1 MKNLFFISVFIF
13 LLAPFV
19 EAQSDADTA
28 KVYKPVAF
36 PVGYTAQL
44 DVVYTKVNGW
54 DGRMD
59 IYLPP
64 NTGKSTP
71 VIINIHGG
79 GWNHGVKEAQG
90 GFNTYF
96 KAGFAVAN
104 VEYRLTAQAQAPAA
118 VEDIRCALIYLIKN
132 AAELNIDKN
141 KIVIMG
147 GSAGGHLALMGGL
160 LGNDNRFDNNCP
172 GAKNIKVAA
181 IIDKWGITDVWDWAY
196 GTNIR
201 SKSPIRWLGDKV
213 KDSVFAASVSP
224 MSYVTKNS
232 PPVFIVHGDA
242 DPTVPYQQS
251 VALHEKLLA
260 AGVKSVFVT
269 VEGGLHGKF
278 TKEKTAEVNISILEF
293 ILSLNEFK

>member
-1 MKNLFFISVFIF
+1 MKNLFFIVIFIF
-13 LLAPFV
+13 LFVPFV
-19 EAQSDADTA
+19 VAQSDADTV
-28 KVYKPVAF
+28 KTYKPVVF
-36 PVGYTAQL
+36 PAGYTSQL

-64 NTGKSTP
+64 NAGKSTP

-104 VEYRLTAQAQAPAA
+104 VEYRLTSQATAPAA
-118 VEDIRCALIYLIKN
+118 IQDIRCALIYLIKK
-132 AAELNIDKN
+132 AKEFNIDNN
-141 KIVIMG
+141 KIIIMG
-147 GSAGGHLALMGGL
+147 GSAGGHLALMAGL

-172 GAKNIKVAA
+172 GEKNIKVAA

-196 GTNIR
+196 GPNIK

-213 KDSVFAASVSP
+213 LDSVFAASVSP

-232 PPVFIVHGDA
+232 PPIFIIHGNA
-242 DPTVPYQQS
+242 DPTVPYQHS
-251 VALHEKLLA
+251 IDLHNKLVAL
-260 AGVKSVFVT
+260 GVKTEFVT

-278 TKEKTAEVNISILEF
+278 TKEKVAELNKSILEF
-293 ILSLNEFK
+293 IFSLNEFK